1 MSDTNKTDAARAKLT
16 VITDML
22 AKRDNAALLAV
33 LDDNGGDANW
43 CDDRG
48 QTLLHFAAL
57 RGDEELCEA
66 LICKKGFSALIRNE
80 DGDTPARI
88 AAIFGHERLAEHLYE
103 IERTQQA
110 ALATPVITSLAD
122 LRQQKPPNP
131 NGKGNMFYHYA
142 CTNQFSCVVDTA
154 VKNAESFTRDDL
166 LALGQKGESVALR
179 LCQSG
184 QLPVLLRP
192 ELWRSV
198 EQQEVLRAVR
208 DSLPRFFRAQIDASD
223 ILPKQGS
230 VTPAARIPGQS
241 GATGDRRFKLGPK

>member
-1 MSDTNKTDAARAKLT
+1 MSDTNKPDAARAKLT

-88 AAIFGHERLAEHLYE
+88 AAIFGYERLSEHLYE

-110 ALATPVITSLAD
+110 TLKVPVIKSLAD
-122 LRQQKPPNP
+122 LRLQKPPNP
-131 NGKGNMFYHYA
+131 NGKGSMFYHYV
-142 CTNQFSCVVDTA
+142 CTNQFSCVVEAA
-154 VKNAESFTRDDL
+154 VKNGEAFTRDDL
-166 LALGQKGESVALR
+166 LSMGQKGESVALR

-184 QLPVLLRP
+184 QLTALLRAD
-192 ELWRSV
+192 LWRTPD
-198 EQQEVLRAVR
+198 QQEVLRAMR
-208 DSLPRFFRAQIDASD
+208 DSLPRFFRAQIDAAD

-230 VTPAARIPGQS
+230 VTPVARVPGQS